1 MNILLCLDDNNGM
14 LFNNRRQ
21 SRDSEVINRIY
32 EISKGKHLLIHS
44 FSRSLFEGNC
54 TIDDNLLNT
63 ATEDDFCFV
72 ENLMLS
78 PHINSINYLYIF
90 RWNRSYPYDMITD
103 VDFNSF
109 TLINT
114 EEFTGSSHDK
124 ITLEV
129 YKS

>member
-32 EISKGKHLLIHS
+32 EISKGKRLLIHS
-44 FSRSLFEGNC
+44 FSRSLFEDNC

-78 PHINSINYLYIF
+78 PHINNINHLYIF
-90 RWNRSYPYDMITD
+90 HWNRSYPYDMIID
-103 VDFNSF
+103 VDFNNF

>member
-32 EISKGKHLLIHS
+32 EISKGKRLLIHS
-44 FSRSLFEGNC
+44 FSRSLFEDNC

-78 PHINSINYLYIF
+78 THINSINYLYIF

-103 VDFNSF
+103 VDFNNF